1 MGIALVFTIWRL
13 VTVSFARVP
22 DASYVTGSPYGLQ
35 FWIFYLTIGLIIPF
49 MVLLKSSTRERT
61 KKKESLLAGA
71 GLMVLI
77 GMYVDKHI
85 FVISGQFNQPF
96 IIPIEYIPVPLLN
109 GVYFRAIAAAII
121 LYLFGEKETK
131 TRNTGKKLKEMSV

>member
-1 MGIALVFTIWRL
+1 LGIALVFTIWRL

-96 IIPIEYIPVPLLN
+96 NIPI
-109 GVYFRAIAAAII
+109 GVYTSTFIEWSLFFGAIAAAII
-121 LYLFGEKETK
+121 LYLFGEK
-131 TRNTGKKLKEMSV
+131 KLKLETPGKS